1 MDSENTFIDLFIDTY
16 LQLKPGRIKKIIW
29 RDMQYLWKHFLD
41 SNKYSVIVSK
51 QVLEQ
56 SLIQK
61 LSEYYIPNMDSFQG
75 ISSEYLPNIQ
85 TFLTF
90 WQQTISYE
98 EDREH
103 EYEVSEIGFLLHL
116 FSLDLFSCK
125 TPMNGCF
132 HQQKVTLPGAL
143 GMRKGVKKWD
153 EDTDMYMRINDKQ
166 LLDLLHYFF
175 PRLEI
180 EENKYICNIKCS
192 LWDKQLD
199 IESSLQGL
207 KMELQTKY
215 NVADSHVPFC
225 MISIDDAYIFY
236 CQFMMKL
243 RNTNE
248 QIVSQLYFE
257 KYLFENLTD
266 FLLLS
271 KYISSEWIR
280 M

>member
-1 MDSENTFIDLFIDTY
+1 MDSENRCIALFIDTY
-16 LQLKPGRIKKIIW
+16 LQLKPGRIQKIIW

-41 SNKYSVIVSK
+41 SNKLPEIVPK
-51 QVLEQ
+51 QVLKQ
-56 SLIQK
+56 CLIQK
-61 LSEYYIPNMDSFQG
+61 LSKYYIPNMDSFQG
-75 ISSEYLPNIQ
+75 ISSKYLPDIQ

-103 EYEVSEIGFLLHL
+103 EYELSEIGFLL
-116 FSLDLFSCK
+116 
-125 TPMNGCF
+125 
-132 HQQKVTLPGAL
+132 
-143 GMRKGVKKWD
+143 KKWGK
-153 EDTDMYMRINDKQ
+153 DTDMYMRINDEQ

-180 EENKYICNIKCS
+180 EEKKYIYNIKCS

-199 IESSLQGL
+199 IESSLQEL
-207 KMELQTKY
+207 KTQLQIKY
-215 NVADSHVPFC
+215 KAADSHVPIC
-225 MISIDDAYIFY
+225 MISIYDVYIFY
-236 CQFMMKL
+236 CQFVMKL

-257 KYLFENLTD
+257 KYLFENLSD
-266 FLLLS
+266 LLLLS

-280 M
+280 E